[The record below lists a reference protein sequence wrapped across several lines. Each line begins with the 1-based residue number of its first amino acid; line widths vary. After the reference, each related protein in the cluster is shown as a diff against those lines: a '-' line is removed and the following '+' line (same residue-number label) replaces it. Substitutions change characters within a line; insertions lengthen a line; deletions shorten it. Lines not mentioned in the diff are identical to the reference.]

1 MIRSE
6 RPIDHNAGTIDRLLP
21 DMRMCRARV
30 VPVPTLGATVHDSG
44 GEPDTTPPIA
54 GKAIHEMQP
63 YDAKRES
70 RE

>member
-1 MIRSE
+1 M
-6 RPIDHNAGTIDRLLP
+6 IDRLLP
-21 DMRMCRARV
+21 DMRMSCAHV

-44 GEPDTTPPIA
+44 EEPDTTAPIA

-63 YDAKRES
+63 YDAKCES

>member
-1 MIRSE
+1 MN
-6 RPIDHNAGTIDRLLP
+6 DHVLP
-21 DMRMCRARV
+21 DMRRSGALV

-63 YDAKRES
+63 YDAKCGS